1 MVSSRFR
8 IDNFMVDF
16 QIVELK
22 EKPENQCEMEYKFYL
37 VYVKHTAIE
46 DESTAS
52 TTAAAAAKTETDI
65 PKIYLR
71 VQSLIEFDTFT
82 ATHGPG
88 TIVDGMS
95 F

>member
-1 MVSSRFR
+1 
-8 IDNFMVDF
+8 
-16 QIVELK
+16 
-22 EKPENQCEMEYKFYL
+22 MEYKFYL

-46 DESTAS
+46 DESTAP
-52 TTAAAAAKTETDI
+52 TTATAKTESDI

-88 TIVDGMS
+88 TVVDGMIRITPHFYS
-95 F
+95 PLQIDLTKIDIFSAAL